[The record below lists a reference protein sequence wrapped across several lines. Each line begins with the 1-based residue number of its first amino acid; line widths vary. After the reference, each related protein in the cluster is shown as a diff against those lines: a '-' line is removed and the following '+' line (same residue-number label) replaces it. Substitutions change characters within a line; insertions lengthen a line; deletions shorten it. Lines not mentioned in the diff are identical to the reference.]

1 LVSLVLDARMVAV
14 GMVHVEPVMFAIA
27 TKVSLVATAVTVI
40 VQLDLH
46 GQ

>member
-1 LVSLVLDARMVAV
+1 
-14 GMVHVEPVMFAIA
+14 VMFAIA